1 MVPIPIKLNTGVQPD
16 NVLEMLLSLP
26 PGSESKEIIADTIY
40 SYSSTMDGRRF
51 ATDFIK
57 KRLECEEEI
66 NDPLSW
72 SEVLAM
78 PEGSSEDWEFQVVGK
93 KKGKRF

>member
-1 MVPIPIKLNTGVQPD
+1 MSDKSKQIGSSTSIPTLKARQVKTVSHPLLIPVTLPD

-57 KRLECEEEI
+57 
-66 NDPLSW
+66 N
-72 SEVLAM
+72 V
-78 PEGSSEDWEFQVVGK
+78 
-93 KKGKRF
+93 